1 MSAVTRPAPYG
12 GEAKGTDGRFDFWLL
27 LSALILLGFG
37 LMSLYSISAGRG
49 IDIFRRQVLNA
60 AIGLVP
66 FAIFYFV
73 NPSFWRRI
81 APVLYATS
89 VAMLA
94 LVFVLGAEKL
104 GATRWIEVGP
114 LQFQPSELAKL
125 LMVITLATFF
135 VHRADRIRNFST
147 FALSLVHVSVPLF
160 LVFKQPHLG
169 GTLVLVTI
177 WLSVS
182 IAAGVPIRYIAV
194 AVASVPLLLA
204 AAFYTP
210 GVLTAEQRDRV
221 YGLLHGDQKDSAY
234 QATRASIAFG
244 VGGVAGTGFLH
255 GEQKRAGFIPMQHND
270 FVFTVIGEEGG
281 LVGGALVLIAFGF
294 FFFRV
299 WLVMFQTNDPFA
311 RMIAA
316 GILGMLGFHAIVN
329 MGMVLQVLPVVGL
342 WLPFLSHGGT
352 ALWLCMASVG
362 LLLSIRRREAP
373 LLF

>member
-12 GEAKGTDGRFDFWLL
+12 GEAKGTDGRFDFGLL
-27 LSALILLGFG
+27 FAALILLVFG
-37 LMSLYSISAGRG
+37 LMSLYSISSGRG
-49 IDIFRRQVLNA
+49 MDVFRRQVANA

-73 NPSFWRRI
+73 NPSFWRRL
-81 APVLYATS
+81 APVLYGTS
-89 VAMLA
+89 VALLA
-94 LVFVLGAEKL
+94 LVLVVGAEKF
-104 GATRWIEVGP
+104 GATRWIDVGP
-114 LQFQPSELAKL
+114 LQFQPSEAAKL
-125 LMVITLATFF
+125 LMVLTLSTFF
-135 VHRADRIRNFST
+135 AHRADQIRSFST
-147 FALSLVHVSVPLF
+147 FALSLVHVAIPLL

-169 GTLVLVTI
+169 GALVLTAI
-177 WLSVS
+177 WLSVA
-182 IAAGVPIRYIAV
+182 IAAGVPLKFIA
-194 AVASVPLLLA
+194 LA
-204 AAFYTP
+204 AACVPLVLAVAFFTP
-210 GVLTAEQRDRV
+210 GVLTPEQKDRV

-255 GEQKRAGFIPMQHND
+255 GEQKRAGFIPEQHND
-270 FVFTVIGEEGG
+270 FIFTVIGEEGG
-281 LVGGALVLIAFGF
+281 LVGGTLVLLAFGF

-299 WLVMFQTNDPFA
+299 WLVMFQTSDPFA
-311 RMIAA
+311 RMVAA
-316 GILGMLGFHAIVN
+316 GVLGMLGFHAIVN

-342 WLPFLSHGGT
+342 WLPFLSYGGT